1 MHTYN
6 LKVKDIEFT
15 IDRDNIAW
23 GDGEHHSTAFMLDAI
38 SRYGVKD
45 KTVLDIGTGSGIL
58 SVLCGKLGA
67 KSILAVDIDPHVL
80 DVAKHNFEANGV
92 EVEVKRNDLTHGITE
107 QYDVVLANLHFAV
120 QFENVK
126 TVANVLK
133 DDGLLI
139 MTWKNNT
146 RFEDHVKGFEVIE
159 HVAGEDYDGYVLR
172 KKQTGGA

>member
-6 LKVKDIEFT
+6 ININGTTFT
-15 IDRDNIAW
+15 INRDNIAW
-23 GDGEHHSTAFMLDAI
+23 GDGEHHSTAYMLDAI

-45 KTVLDIGTGSGIL
+45 KSVLDIGTGTGIL

-67 KSILAVDIDPHVL
+67 NHILAVDIDPHVL
-80 DVAKHNFEANGV
+80 DVAKHNFKANGV
-92 EVEVKRNDLTHGITE
+92 EVETKRTNLTAGITE

-126 TVANVLK
+126 TVADVVK

-139 MTWKNNT
+139 MTWKNFT
-146 RFEDHVKGFEVIE
+146 RFEDHVKGFEIIE
-159 HVAGEDYDGYVLR
+159 HVVGEDYDGYVL
-172 KKQTGGA
+172 KKK